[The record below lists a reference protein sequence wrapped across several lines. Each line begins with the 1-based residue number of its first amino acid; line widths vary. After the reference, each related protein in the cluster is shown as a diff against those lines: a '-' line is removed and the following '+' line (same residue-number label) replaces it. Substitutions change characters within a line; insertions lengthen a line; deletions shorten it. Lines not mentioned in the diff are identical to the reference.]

1 MVIEPGQTVPNV
13 TLKQMTPEG
22 IKDVAMADLLTGKRV
37 IIFGVPGAYTPVC
50 STKHLPGY
58 VEQADR
64 LKDEGTDEI
73 VCVSVN
79 DPFVMSAWA
88 EKYGATGKVLM
99 LCDPKAELTRALGL
113 DLDLSVYGLG
123 QRSQRYSMVVENGV
137 VKSVNVEK
145 SIFDHESSAA
155 LRLLAPG
162 PVL

>member
-1 MVIEPGQTVPNV
+1 LAIEPGQTVPNV

-22 IKDVAMADLLTGKRV
+22 IKDVATADLLTGKRV

-64 LKDEGTDEI
+64 LKAEGTDEI
-73 VCVSVN
+73 VCVSVH

-113 DLDLSVYGLG
+113 DLDLPVYGL
-123 QRSQRYSMVVENGV
+123 YSMVVENGV
-137 VKSVNVEK
+137 VKSVNVET

>member
-1 MVIEPGQTVPNV
+1 MATEPGQTVPNV
-13 TLKQMTPEG
+13 TLKQKTPEG
-22 IKDVAMADLLTGKRV
+22 IKDVAMADLLTGRRV
-37 IIFGVPGAYTPVC
+37 APGGYTPVC

-64 LKDEGTDEI
+64 LKAEGTDEI

-79 DPFVMSAWA
+79 DPFVMSAWV

-99 LCDPKAELTRALGL
+99 LPKAELTRALGL
-113 DLDLSVYGLG
+113 DFDLSAYGLA

-137 VKSVNVEK
+137 AKSVNVER

-155 LRLLAPG
+155 SRLLAPG

>member
-1 MVIEPGQTVPNV
+1 MAIEPGQAVPNV

-22 IKDVAMADLLTGKRV
+22 IKDVATAELLKGKRV

-64 LKDEGTDEI
+64 LKAEGADEI

-79 DPFVMSAWA
+79 DPFVMSAWV

-99 LCDPKAELTRALGL
+99 LPKAELTRALGL
-113 DLDLSVYGLG
+113 DFDLSAYGLA

-137 VKSVNVEK
+137 AKSVNVER
-145 SIFDHESSAA
+145 SIFDRESSAA
-155 LRLLAPG
+155 SRLLAPG